1 MIICLDY
8 DRLCYSPAKHSE
20 SAELAYFFAFPQAF
34 RPIVSKLFFFSR
46 YFALITWLNG
56 ICFHG
61 PTYTSIA
68 LLIEQRVSIRKQKKS
83 KRQYKTITGSLN
95 YVQLRALLG
104 IIQAANILATFPKLS
119 PLLVIKALWPCMK
132 WQPLRFDARVDI
144 NFSYSLQNVSSFYT
158 FLREFE

>member
-8 DRLCYSPAKHSE
+8 GRLCYSPAKHSE
-20 SAELAYFFAFPQAF
+20 SAELAYFFALPQAF

-68 LLIEQRVSIRKQKKS
+68 LLIEPSLDTKTEKS
-83 KRQYKTITGSLN
+83 NRQYKTITGSLN

-104 IIQAANILATFPKLS
+104 IIQAANILATFTKLS

-132 WQPLRFDARVDI
+132 WQPLRFNA
-144 NFSYSLQNVSSFYT
+144 
-158 FLREFE
+158 